1 MSESTFE
8 VVAEAVQSL
17 EEIGVAEGATTT
29 TTTSSVDVPHAPY
42 E

>member
-1 MSESTFE
+1 MSEATFE
-8 VVAEAVQSL
+8 VVSETVESL
-17 EEIGVAEGATTT
+17 EEIAVAEGATTT